1 MNLYANR
8 WLLEDSMGNRSQLN
22 RLIFEPKFG
31 DKNDYSLH
39 KVPAVFHV
47 LYSMLEP
54 DYFIFL
60 RVCSEAFQL
69 IFQEEINFD
78 KIQPFWKFHVFLL
91 LSVDR
96 LSIKTILFTE
106 TADNFPFYLFFSLF
120 LCRFYQVFL
129 RNIRKKFKIT
139 ESL

>member
-1 MNLYANR
+1 MNLYANL

-54 DYFIFL
+54 DYFFL

>member
-60 RVCSEAFQL
+60 KSMLRSISTYFPRRNQLWQNTAFENFMFFFFFQSTVFRLKPFFLLKLLIIFL
-69 IFQEEINFD
+69 IFF
-78 KIQPFWKFHVFLL
+78 
-91 LSVDR
+91 
-96 LSIKTILFTE
+96 
-106 TADNFPFYLFFSLF
+106 FPVSLSLF
-120 LCRFYQVFL
+120 SSLFEKHD
-129 RNIRKKFKIT
+129 KKEI
-139 ESL
+139 

>member
-1 MNLYANR
+1 MNLYANL
-8 WLLEDSMGNRSQLN
+8 WLLEDPMGNRSQLN

-60 RVCSEAFQL
+60 KSMLRSISTYFPRRNQLWQNTAFL
-69 IFQEEINFD
+69 
-78 KIQPFWKFHVFLL
+78 KISCFSSSF
-91 LSVDR
+91 SRR

-106 TADNFPFYLFFSLF
+106 TADNFPFYLFFPCFFVAFIKSF
-120 LCRFYQVFL
+120 WE
-129 RNIRKKFKIT
+129 T
-139 ESL
+139 W